1 MFSLT
6 PEHKRKISHNVVSI
20 EPSLF
25 PLGLHLLK
33 GD

>member
-1 MFSLT
+1 MFSLN